1 MPATLA
7 PTRTTSTSTDLPT
20 CSVYVRISRDT
31 ERTRLGVDRQMKG
44 CRELAARLGYRIA
57 ATYDDNDTS
66 AYSGKKRKGYLRM
79 LDDLERN
86 PTPVLVWHT
95 DRLHRSPLELEG
107 WINLA
112 EANNI
117 TVHTVISGP
126 IDLATPAGRMNARQV
141 VANAKYESEIKS
153 LRLKDKMVE
162 KAEFGEWLG
171 GSRPFGWQFI
181 DPTVKPR
188 RLELN
193 PAEAELIATGI
204 RTLLAGGSLRVVVR
218 DFTASKV
225 PPPYATAW
233 HRRSVRTI
241 LRRWRNAGLLE
252 HRGQIVGPA
261 EWPAIPG
268 VSADDVKAV
277 RELLAE
283 RAEGNNYGNKADWLL
298 SGIAYCHCGEHVRAT
313 SNRPDRMTY
322 RCVTA
327 GRGHV
332 AKAIEPVDEL
342 VNTFMVA
349 WLSDPDRFATRYA
362 ATATTGV
369 DVAALR
375 VEREPG
381 TGTTRGPRRD
391 AGQRRDHPAGVHRHP
406 QARHRARRE
415 GGTGAD
421 RRDPHVTRVRDGIE
435 RGPGRRM
442 GRRRPRREASDPPR
456 DRDDHA
462 AADRGR
468 STPVQP
474 GHGADRA
481 AEVGRRRQA

>member
-375 VEREPG
+375 VERD
-381 TGTTRGPRRD
+381 R
-391 AGQRRDHPAGVHRHP
+391 A
-406 QARHRARRE
+406 QARLGDLGVMLANDEITRQEFTDIRR
-415 GGTGAD
+415 
-421 RRDPHVTRVRDGIE
+421 RVIE
-435 RGPGRRM
+435 RVEKAERELIAATRTSPASAMASSADPVAAWDAADLDVKRAILREIVTITLLPTGGGRRPFNPDTV
-442 GRRRPRREASDPPR
+442 RIEPRK
-456 DRDDHA
+456 
-462 AADRGR
+462 
-468 STPVQP
+468 
-474 GHGADRA
+474 
-481 AEVGRRRQA
+481 